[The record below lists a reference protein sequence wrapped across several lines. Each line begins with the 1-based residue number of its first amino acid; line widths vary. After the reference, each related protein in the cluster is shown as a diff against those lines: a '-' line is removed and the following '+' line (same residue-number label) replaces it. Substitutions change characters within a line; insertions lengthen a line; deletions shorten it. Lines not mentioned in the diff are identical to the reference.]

1 MAIIADGAQ
10 AFGLTEKTL
19 NSLVVESL
27 SINETSER
35 VDLNDSDG
43 EPIGSTVIPGR
54 TEMSATVQVG
64 SGTIPVIGG
73 TVTIGSDTY
82 ILTDVSHEETQAD
95 YARVNISG
103 YQKINA

>member
-1 MAIIADGAQ
+1 MAIISDGAQ
-10 AFGLTEKTL
+10 AFGLTTETI
-19 NSLVVESL
+19 SSMVVESL

-43 EPIGSTVIPGR
+43 EPLGSTVIPGR

-64 SGTIPVIGG
+64 SGSVPAVGA
-73 TVTIGSDTY
+73 TVTIDSDSY

-103 YQKINA
+103 YKKIN

>member
-1 MAIIADGAQ
+1 
-10 AFGLTEKTL
+10 K
-19 NSLVVESL
+19 
-27 SINETSER
+27 R

-43 EPIGSTVIPGR
+43 EPLGSTVIPGR

-64 SGTIPVIGG
+64 TGSVPAVGG
-73 TVTIGSDTY
+73 TVTIDSDSY

-103 YQKINA
+103 YKKIN

>member
-10 AFGLTEKTL
+10 AFGLSTETI

-43 EPIGSTVIPGR
+43 EPLGSTVIPGR

-64 SGTIPVIGG
+64 SGSVPTVG
-73 TVTIGSDTY
+73 TTVSIDSDTY

-103 YQKINA
+103 YKKIN